1 MLIVLSCIHRYLE
14 SMPGAPVQ
22 RSRHVFQIPQLPQR
36 DDKVD
41 DSKTFGEL
49 GRNEDESTG
58 AALKQVQGRLEE
70 YKAQRGEANYHT
82 TKHEPLGKGYT
93 HTALPAHLK
102 DNTVPFGVST
112 AARNITAKESIF
124 PERAHDQ
131 PEVEAKLYAKSH
143 GQLPVGARAFDS
155 VEWGKTKVDPARTRF
170 GKAAQHA
177 EKAQMAAC
185 LNPQAAAQQAA
196 EGAALA
202 VAASGGGRGRHGAGR
217 VQSIAGAAPGASAP
231 RMAVDGTP
239 LHAAAGTATRVVSKR
254 AEDAKHWRQDAV
266 GKNKYRG
273 SAPVHAAPA
282 AFGRPSDASALS
294 AGDCLVG
301 NYSIEEQL
309 PDADLGR
316 ATHRGFRN
324 EVPDPNKVFGKPTAG
339 YRQGRDPT
347 SYECLAPGAFESRG
361 ITDEDFL
368 STRGQDEIRDVFDAV
383 GIRLDD
389 ETFERIWYRAAWH
402 YDFNG
407 DGQVSIEEF
416 RRAMNEWDD
425 AAEDGAV
432 PQWWE
437 EIGQRIAAARG
448 GGDV

>member
-1 MLIVLSCIHRYLE
+1 MSISA
-14 SMPGAPVQ
+14 SAQ
-22 RSRHVFQIPQLPQR
+22 RE
-36 DDKVD
+36 DKVD
-41 DSKTFGEL
+41 DTVTFGAL
-49 GRNEDESTG
+49 GRNENESTG

-70 YKAQRGEANYHT
+70 YKAQRGEANYRT
-82 TKHEPLGKGYT
+82 TKLEPLGKGYT

-102 DNTVPFGVST
+102 GNTQAFGVST
-112 AARNITAKESIF
+112 AAKNITAKESIF

-131 PEVEAKLYAKSH
+131 PELEERLYAKSH

-155 VEWGKTKVDPARTRF
+155 VEWSKTKVDPLTTRF

-185 LNPQAAAQQAA
+185 LNPQAAAEQAA
-196 EGAALA
+196 AAAAMGA
-202 VAASGGGRGRHGAGR
+202 STGRHGSAR
-217 VQSIAGAAPGASAP
+217 PQAIAGAAPGMAAP
-231 RMAVDGTP
+231 RFAVDGTP
-239 LHAAAGTATRVVSKR
+239 LHAAPGVATRVVSKR

-266 GKNKYRG
+266 GQNKYRG
-273 SAPVHAAPA
+273 SAPVHVAPQT
-282 AFGRPSDASALS
+282 FGRPSDSSALS

-301 NYSIEEQL
+301 NYSLEEQL

-324 EVPDPNKVFGKPTAG
+324 EVPDPHKVFGKPTAG

-368 STRGQDEIRDVFDAV
+368 VTRGQEEIRDVFEAV

-389 ETFERIWYRAAWH
+389 DTFERIWYRAAWH
-402 YDFNG
+402 YDFNS
-407 DGQVSIEEF
+407 DGHVSIEEF

-425 AAEDGAV
+425 ANEEGSV
-432 PQWWE
+432 PEWWE
-437 EIGQRIAAARG
+437 DIGQRIAAAKHHAANE
-448 GGDV
+448 